1 MRRQKY
7 LNFINNQRLLVLI
20 ALLIVIV
27 SSINSI
33 FLSIDNIVNILFQIS
48 INGIIAIGMTYVL
61 IGGDL
66 DLSVGLNMAMAMAM
80 MVLLEDFGPI
90 VSILGALLT
99 STLIGLLNG
108 VIIAKFKVNSFV
120 TTLGMLFL
128 LKGVI
133 LIITGSETIVGNN
146 DIYFKFGYGTFFG
159 VPYSIIILIFFYI
172 IFGFILSKSSWGR
185 HIYAIGTNE
194 KLSSLFGINVLK
206 TKIFCFVLAGMLCGT
221 AGLILFSRINSA
233 SATYG
238 AFSNIDALV
247 AAFLGG
253 TSVYGGKGSIY
264 KTFKGVVVLGLLS
277 NASSILGIDPFFQQ
291 VVKGLILIFAVVA
304 DSYKS
309 KR

>member
-1 MRRQKY
+1 M
-7 LNFINNQRLLVLI
+7 
-20 ALLIVIV
+20 
-27 SSINSI
+27 
-33 FLSIDNIVNILFQIS
+33 
-48 INGIIAIGMTYVL
+48 
-61 IGGDL
+61 
-66 DLSVGLNMAMAMAM
+66 
-80 MVLLEDFGPI
+80 
-90 VSILGALLT
+90 
-99 STLIGLLNG
+99 
-108 VIIAKFKVNSFV
+108 
-120 TTLGMLFL
+120 
-128 LKGVI
+128 I